1 MHAMW
6 ICGAAAQAV
15 IHGDRG
21 FVLSCCV
28 LTDFS
33 HDKVAE
39 GLFYFTKKNLMN
51 LDVLGI
57 ISTGAT
63 ECYILYIILLYTQS

>member
-1 MHAMW
+1 MW

-15 IHGDRG
+15 IHSDGG

-33 HDKVAE
+33 HEKVAVT
-39 GLFYFTKKNLMN
+39 LFYFTKKTPMN
-51 LDVLGI
+51 LDVLAI

-63 ECYILYIILLYTQS
+63 ECYILYTQS